1 MSQLNITKNIFQLS
15 KLLGVFLFLRIIIGG
30 NMDHYMERLG
40 RKCMGGMR
48 VGGMRVG
55 GMRVSGRRR
64 NMELYVVDRNVAGC
78 LPAMGWGVTDAKAD
92 VASGIVQR
100 I

>member
-48 VGGMRVG
+48 VGGMRV
-55 GMRVSGRRR
+55 SGRRR